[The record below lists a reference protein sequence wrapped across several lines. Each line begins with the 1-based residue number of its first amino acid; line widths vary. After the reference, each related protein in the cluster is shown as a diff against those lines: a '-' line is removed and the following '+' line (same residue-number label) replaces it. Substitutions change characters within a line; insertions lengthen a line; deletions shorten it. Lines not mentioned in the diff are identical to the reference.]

1 MMANEVLL
9 GYVSAGLGR
18 VEFMNS
24 VLSAVSGPDA
34 DPAIGGV
41 ISSSAGP
48 LLALGRNLLV
58 RQFLGHDK
66 EWLCCVDT
74 DIVFATDAVS
84 RLLEVADPVERPVV
98 SALYHVFWEG
108 EKIPAAY
115 KAAVDKDGGLTL
127 SHIRYAKVNK
137 DICVEGSEG
146 QNIVRVDAV
155 GAGFMLVH
163 RSVFERIEKLADGQP
178 CWFRETVVDG
188 KDHGEDVSF
197 CFRCAA
203 VDAKIFLLPN
213 VQVGHIKSAMLGE
226 VT

>member
-1 MMANEVLL
+1 MSGEVLL
-9 GYVSAGLGR
+9 GFVSAGMCR

-24 VLSAVSGPDA
+24 VLNAVSGPDA

-48 LLALGRNLLV
+48 LVALGRNLLV
-58 RQFLGHDK
+58 KQFLEHDK
-66 EWLCCVDT
+66 EWLCTIDT
-74 DIVFATDAVS
+74 DIIFAHDTIS
-84 RLLEVADPVERPVV
+84 MLLNAADPFDRPVM

-115 KAAVDKDGGLTL
+115 KGVVDAEGGLTL
-127 SHIRYAKVNK
+127 SHIRYTEVNGYVM
-137 DICVEGSEG
+137 VEGIEAP
-146 QNIVRVDAV
+146 NPVTRVDAV
-155 GAGFMLVH
+155 GAGCMLVH
-163 RSVFERIEKLADGQP
+163 RSVFERIQKLGSGQP
-178 CWFRETVVDG
+178 CWFRESVIDG

-203 VDAKIFLLPN
+203 VDAKIYLN
-213 VQVGHIKSAMLGE
+213 TGVQVGHVKSAMLGK